1 MATAVETATSNPIR
15 VGDYAEPH
23 VDLRDWL
30 QRVEG
35 IGQLKRV
42 KRGPT
47 TRRPS
52 CSRRS
57 RAIPRIS
64 ACSAA

>member
-1 MATAVETATSNPIR
+1 MATAVETVTSNPIR

-35 IGQLKRV
+35 IGEGLAL
-42 KRGPT
+42 
-47 TRRPS
+47 TR
-52 CSRRS
+52 
-57 RAIPRIS
+57 
-64 ACSAA
+64 